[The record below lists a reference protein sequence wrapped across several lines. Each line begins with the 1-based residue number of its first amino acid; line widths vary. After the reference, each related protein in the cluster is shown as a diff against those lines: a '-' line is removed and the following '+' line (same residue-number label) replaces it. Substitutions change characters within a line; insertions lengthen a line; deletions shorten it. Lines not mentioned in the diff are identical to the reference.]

1 MSTPPELKILL
12 ALDAL
17 IDVRAET
24 LGDEERDRV
33 NDAIDAVHKI
43 IEPEEKLLAATE
55 THHRDRDPR
64 NNDPSNLELR
74 LKIGTR
80 VRATRFKAGC
90 RGTVRGYYDPDLK
103 LPLIMW
109 DAPYN
114 RIGLEACYPEEYEV
128 I

>member
-43 IEPEEKLLAATE
+43 IEPESKLPPAAGI
-55 THHRDRDPR
+55 
-64 NNDPSNLELR
+64 L
-74 LKIGTR
+74 
-80 VRATRFKAGC
+80 VRSTRFRVPC
-90 RGTVRGYYDPDLK
+90 LGTVKGYDPDLR
-103 LPLIMW
+103 LPLILW
-109 DAPYN
+109 N
-114 RIGLEACYPEEYEV
+114 RPEPVLEACEPDEYKV
-128 I
+128 IR